1 MKKPRASTGS
11 NDSAPKRGAKKQSSP
26 KDPFAVPP
34 HPLGYNF
41 LEERPRLRASR
52 FDTILPSVVAKYG
65 LGRRLIADQYHEAW
79 REALEALYGGQEE
92 FDFVEESAS
101 NRLETFLKCSRPTSL
116 RGGVLRIE
124 VVSHLLASELQ
135 FQTPRL
141 LDELR
146 ARLPNETINEI
157 KLAVR

>member
-1 MKKPRASTGS
+1 MTRAETIDLLS
-11 NDSAPKRGAKKQSSP
+11 NLIGAVEDSNGNDYDFS
-26 KDPFAVPP
+26 
-34 HPLGYNF
+34 
-41 LEERPRLRASR
+41 
-52 FDTILPSVVAKYG
+52 YG
-65 LGRRLIADQYHEAW
+65 
-79 REALEALYGGQEE
+79 EE

>member
-1 MKKPRASTGS
+1 M
-11 NDSAPKRGAKKQSSP
+11 
-26 KDPFAVPP
+26 
-34 HPLGYNF
+34 
-41 LEERPRLRASR
+41 RPSMYIGDVATQGLHH
-52 FDTILPSVVAKYG
+52 LVNEVVDNS
-65 LGRRLIADQYHEAW
+65 LD
-79 REALEALYGGQEE
+79 EALYGGQEE